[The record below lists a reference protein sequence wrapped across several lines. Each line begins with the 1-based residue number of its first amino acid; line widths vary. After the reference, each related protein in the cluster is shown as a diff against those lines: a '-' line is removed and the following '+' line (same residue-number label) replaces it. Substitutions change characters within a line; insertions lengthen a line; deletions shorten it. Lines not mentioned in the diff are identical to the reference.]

1 MNKNK
6 LVLVGTSIMLEKCI
20 EISIKNFE
28 KIFVIT
34 QDKKIKKKFKN
45 KVKFINL
52 NNIKRINSD
61 YLFSVLNEKILSLKQ
76 LDYVKKSSI
85 NFHDGPLP
93 KYAGLFSSSWAIYN
107 NEKKHGVCWHKIEKS
122 IDAGDILTEMKFKIN
137 KNDTAYNVDTKGMMI
152 GIKLFKKIVQNIKK
166 NTLKF
171 KKQNLKKRTY
181 FGKSKL
187 KNLLK
192 RYIKDKN
199 NKTLSN
205 AFAVS
210 PQKLKILNNFF
221 KIKIKNFTND
231 LRSVGKKNGELNILR
246 LNKLIKVLNKT
257 LKINFIYSKNSK
269 ELNKLSLNSHP
280 KWDSLAHVKLLSNIE
295 RKFKISINENNIEH
309 FSNLKL
315 MFNYL
320 NKKKKLK

>member
-1 MNKNK
+1 
-6 LVLVGTSIMLEKCI
+6 
-20 EISIKNFE
+20 
-28 KIFVIT
+28 
-34 QDKKIKKKFKN
+34 
-45 KVKFINL
+45 
-52 NNIKRINSD
+52 
-61 YLFSVLNEKILSLKQ
+61 
-76 LDYVKKSSI
+76 
-85 NFHDGPLP
+85 
-93 KYAGLFSSSWAIYN
+93 
-107 NEKKHGVCWHKIEKS
+107 
-122 IDAGDILTEMKFKIN
+122 MKFKIN